1 MQYLVFDAKLHCQA
15 KGGVIMEATVA
26 SIPVNLKRIRNMK
39 GLTQEEIAAKAGI
52 SRNAY
57 RSIENG
63 ASEPRVSNLQGL
75 AEALGVK
82 IFDLLRPVPNVP
94 SLRFRSHK
102 TMNSREQDKRQ
113 QHINDFSYWLR
124 DFNFLEDELKEKK
137 RFELPK
143 LVGSTSDPVEMAY
156 KIRSSL
162 RIDNEPISDICDLV
176 ESAGVKIFLIDSD
189 LDNFFGFSLSEKDG
203 GPAIG
208 INNSKKI
215 NVERKIFTVA
225 HELGHILLHP
235 DSFDSKEKNEIDDAE
250 KGADTFASHLLMPQK
265 YFKQELEKNKGLHWM
280 RQVLHIK
287 RIFKVSYKTVL
298 VRLRKD
304 GLVNNSIWQKF
315 AVECKKL
322 GISLKDHFAPES
334 LPQDDFH
341 PEPVEPLSNNDF
353 VESRLN
359 LLVRKAFE
367 QEMITMS
374 KAADILN
381 IDLMAMRELS
391 NAWRIV
397 A

>member
-1 MQYLVFDAKLHCQA
+1 MTSIIVN
-15 KGGVIMEATVA
+15 GGVVMEIAVA
-26 SIPVNLKRIRNMK
+26 KSVPANLKRIRNIK
-39 GLTQEEIAAKAGI
+39 GLTQDAIAAKAGI

-63 ASEPRVSNLQGL
+63 TSEPRVSNLKSL
-75 AEALGVK
+75 ADALDVK
-82 IFDLLRPVPNVP
+82 IFDLFRTVPAIP
-94 SLRFRSHK
+94 SLRFRSNK
-102 TMNSREQDKRQ
+102 TLNSREQDKRQ
-113 QHINDFSYWLR
+113 QHISDFACWLR

-137 RFELPK
+137 RFELKK
-143 LVGSTSDPVEMAY
+143 LVGSTTDPLGMAY
-156 KIRSSL
+156 KVRSTL
-162 RIDNEPISDICDLV
+162 KIDDEPIRDICDLV

-208 INNSKKI
+208 VNESIKI

-235 DSFDSKEKNEIDDAE
+235 DSFDSKEKIEMDDAE

-265 YFKQELEKNKGLHWM
+265 CFKQELEKSKGLHWM
-280 RQVLHIK
+280 KQVLHIK

-298 VRLRKD
+298 VRLRED
-304 GLVNNSIWQKF
+304 GLVDNSIWQKF
-315 AVECKKL
+315 ALECKRL
-322 GISLKDHFAPES
+322 GISLKDHFEPES
-334 LPQDDFH
+334 LPQDDFR
-341 PEPVEPLSNNDF
+341 PEPVEPLSSYDF

-367 QEMITMS
+367 KEVITTG
-374 KAADILN
+374 KAAEILG

-391 NAWRIV
+391 NAWSTV